1 MTLYSR
7 GHDVTVVMPFE
18 DKEAKYNIINSD
30 PDGTIMKETDHISG
44 SVVSGEDTK
53 TVSMFGKLVTLS
65 IQLNENA
72 FKHPI
77 MQEYLKNP
85 GTKFDIVIVQPVFAS
100 EAGYYLGYKF
110 KAPIATYLTAQSHIP
125 QISHS
130 VGQPYNPSYMNFP
143 MLPAIGEMTFFE
155 RVMNTFASFV
165 FEHPF
170 RHIYFLSRVNE
181 FLDQQFPGEERP
193 SILEIEKNVSLV
205 FQFGHPLILDG
216 WAPMVPNYIQLGM
229 MNCRLGKPF
238 TPGDVIGDFLNK
250 SKKGVIFISFGSNIK
265 GSLMTPDKK
274 QIFLNVFKQFSQYDF
289 IWKWDEK
296 LPNLPKNVLVANWL
310 PQQDI
315 LAHSNLKLFI
325 THGGQSSFQESLCYQ
340 KAMVV
345 IPVFGDQPL
354 NAKEVKRLGVG
365 LYASYIGL
373 KEKELINAIDE
384 VLHDPKYTE
393 SAKAMGSAMN
403 DQITRPLD
411 RAVWWIE
418 HVMRHP
424 NMYAGRSPVH
434 KLTWY
439 QYFLLDVIAFFIF
452 VLYVIFKVFK
462 LAVNICFGKRKVKK
476 E

>member
-1 MTLYSR
+1 
-7 GHDVTVVMPFE
+7 MPFE
-18 DKEAKYNIINSD
+18 AKGAKFKVINTDPEA
-30 PDGTIMKETDHISG
+30 TIMKETDSISG
-44 SVVSGEDTK
+44 SVVTGEDTK
-53 TVSMFGKLVTLS
+53 NLSMFQKLLALA

-72 FKHPI
+72 FKHPT

-85 GTKFDIVIVQPVFAS
+85 DTKFDIVIVQPLFAG
-100 EAGYYLGYKF
+100 EAGYYLGHRF
-110 KAPIATYLTAQSHIP
+110 KAPLATYITAQSQIP

-143 MLPAIGEMTFFE
+143 MLTAIGEMTFFE
-155 RVMNTFASFV
+155 RVLNTIASFF
-165 FEHPF
+165 FEHAF
-170 RHIYFLSRVNE
+170 RNTYFLSKVNE

-193 SILEIEKNVSLV
+193 GILEIERNTSLV
-205 FQFGHPLILDG
+205 LQFGHPLILDG

-229 MNCRLGKPF
+229 MNCRPGNPF
-238 TPGDVIGDFLNK
+238 PTGDVIGDFLKN
-250 SKKGVIFISFGSNIK
+250 SKKGVIFISFGSIIK

-274 QIFLNVFKQFSQYDF
+274 QIFLNVFQKFSQYDF

-296 LPNLPKNVLVANWL
+296 LPDLPKNVLVANWL

-315 LAHSNLKLFI
+315 LAHPNLKLFI

-340 KAMVV
+340 KPMVA

-365 LYASYIGL
+365 LYTPFSSL
-373 KEKELINAIDE
+373 NEEELINAIHD

-393 SAKAMGSAMN
+393 AAKALGSAMN

-424 NMYAGRSPVH
+424 KMYGGRSPVH
-434 KLTWY
+434 KLAWY
-439 QYFLLDVIAFFIF
+439 QYFLLDVIAFLVV
-452 VLYVIFKVFK
+452 VLYIIVKVFRF
-462 LAVNICFGKRKVKK
+462 AFSICCGKSKIKK